1 MVIFIDMDEVLAD
14 TYMAH
19 VELYNQDFGA
29 NLTLEQC
36 MGKEVWQCVPEDH
49 QKSVR
54 SHAHNIGFFSDLPV
68 ISNSQSVLKELNEK
82 HDVFVASAA
91 MQFPFSLKEKSDWLD
106 EHFPFI
112 PWQRRVLCGY
122 KHILHGDVLI
132 DDRGY
137 NLENFNG
144 RSILF
149 TSPHNVNQNG
159 FERANDWLEIADKLL

>member
-1 MVIFIDMDEVLAD
+1 MVLFVDMDEVLAD

-19 VELYNQDFGA
+19 VKLYNQDFGA
-29 NLTLEQC
+29 SLTREEC
-36 MGKEVWQCVPEDH
+36 MGKEVWQCVPETH

-54 SHAHNIGFFSDLPV
+54 NHAHTIGFFNDLPV
-68 ISNSQSVLKELNEK
+68 IPNSQQVLKELNEK
-82 HDVFVASAA
+82 HDVFIASAA

-106 EHFPFI
+106 EHFSFI
-112 PWQRRVLCGY
+112 PWQRRILCGH
-122 KHILHGDVLI
+122 KHILNGDVLI
-132 DDRGY
+132 DDRRY

-159 FERANDWLEIADKLL
+159 FERADNWLEIADKLL